1 MLIGSNLFGY
11 VKEPLNLV
19 FRSTADAVGECATR
33 NLAQVLARESEM
45 SVFWHE
51 GDLANRTPGAQ
62 YSSPYWSEYAAGGF
76 LRVPD
81 SAIAVAQ
88 TH

>member
-1 MLIGSNLFGY
+1 MN
-11 VKEPLNLV
+11 
-19 FRSTADAVGECATR
+19 AVGECATR
-33 NLAQVLARESEM
+33 NLAQVLAQQSEK

-51 GDLANRTPGAQ
+51 GHLATRTPGAQ

-76 LRVPD
+76 LLVPD
-81 SAIAVAQ
+81 SAIALAQ